1 MKTLFIACGNPL
13 RGDDGVAPEVLR
25 LMKPASGRKLR
36 TVHQLTPE
44 LAEEMSRFDCVVFLD
59 ADVAASSVTIAP
71 VSAIPPSPS
80 LTHISSFTH
89 NSKPA
94 EIVALSRALFGFIGA
109 ALLCRI
115 PAIHFD
121 PGAALSPRALKFV
134 QQAAEEI
141 EDFL

>member
-25 LMKPASGRKLR
+25 LMKPAPGRKIR

-59 ADVAASSVTIAP
+59 AFLDADASATSVTIAP
-71 VSAIPPSPS
+71 VSAVPPSPS
-80 LTHISSFTH
+80 LTHIST
-89 NSKPA
+89 PA

-121 PGAALSPRALKFV
+121 PGASLSPHALKFV